1 VLGSAWDGFTNWM
14 PRAPCSIPAT
24 VGARRAPWRALRA
37 GPVAGS
43 HGSNDPSRIKTIQ
56 PVPLPHGLA
65 MVQWMEDFELFSPIA
80 LMASFVL
87 VGFIT

>member
-1 VLGSAWDGFTNWM
+1 
-14 PRAPCSIPAT
+14 
-24 VGARRAPWRALRA
+24 
-37 GPVAGS
+37 
-43 HGSNDPSRIKTIQ
+43 
-56 PVPLPHGLA
+56 VPLPHGLA